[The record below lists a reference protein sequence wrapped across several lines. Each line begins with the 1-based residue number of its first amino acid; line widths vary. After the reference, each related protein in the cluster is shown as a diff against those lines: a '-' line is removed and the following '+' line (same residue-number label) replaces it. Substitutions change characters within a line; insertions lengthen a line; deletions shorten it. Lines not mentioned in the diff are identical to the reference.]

1 MGCPR
6 KPVHHKAFAR
16 KLSRSGRGL
25 CHRILAEAL
34 PLAWRKLQD
43 QPLRMRG
50 HTIDD
55 IAQVHE
61 RIDLQVLAGLHE

>member
-1 MGCPR
+1 VR
-6 KPVHHKAFAR
+6 HKAFAR
-16 KLSRSGRGL
+16 TLSRSGRGL

-34 PLAWRKLQD
+34 PLAWRKFQD